1 MEIQVFLCKGQGLHP
16 KNWVGEIEGTPVST
30 RMMKVSRGNQH
41 SRGVENGGQSGIPD
55 PGGFGGGLD
64 SCPSL
69 FWRGSSEEGG
79 GRKASYPSPLIPW
92 KRQSEAGFP
101 LRKLLEFPLL
111 PPRADFGV
119 IPVRSGWVFFRI

>member
-55 PGGFGGGLD
+55 PGGFGGDWIPAHPCFGGA
-64 SCPSL
+64 PV
-69 FWRGSSEEGG
+69 RKGVG
-79 GRKASYPSPLIPW
+79 GRPAIPHPLFHG
-92 KRQSEAGFP
+92 KDR
-101 LRKLLEFPLL
+101 
-111 PPRADFGV
+111 
-119 IPVRSGWVFFRI
+119 VRLFFL